1 MRLCVS
7 LWGAF
12 CLPYVQLSIFN
23 YLYSTIYSWSSN
35 LELSSGEWNS
45 LRSDSLPDWDEL
57 NSAEQIWTGLNSDL
71 NSGKLNSKAFNAKD
85 TRRMTLF
92 GLHFGKG
99 WEGHQSCLV
108 LADVVL
114 GVLVCGLGQ
123 VAQCAWRVMIH
134 QLIIHITYELWIV
147 NSPFSRRFSR
157 SFQLSFLHLAPLA
170 LSFSFFFWLLP
181 LASSFG
187 SFI

>member
-114 GVLVCGLGQ
+114 GVLMCGLGQ

-134 QLIIHITYELWIV
+134 QLIIHIHITYELWIV

-157 SFQLSFLHLAPLA
+157 SFQLIPSFGSFGSFL
-170 LSFSFFFWLLP
+170 WLLP
-181 LASSFG
+181 LG